1 MSRGLIFWVI
11 MVVWAI
17 FYLALFVAPGTVGG
31 YGAQGSALL
40 NFVLFLLLG
49 WQVYGPP
56 VRG

>member
-1 MSRGLIFWVI
+1 MSRGIIFWVI
-11 MVVWAI
+11 MIIWAV

-49 WQVYGPP
+49 WNVFGPP
-56 VRG
+56 VRS